1 MTSELVYLIWERLAR
16 HIYWM
21 GEEEEEEE
29 EEHDAG

>member
-1 MTSELVYLIWERLAR
+1 MTGELVYLIWERFAR

-21 GEEEEEEE
+21 GEDEE